1 MLQRRS
7 FGNTGLQVSELILGA
22 GYVGGIVINASDET
36 RRTLIR
42 RLLGAGINWID
53 TAESYGQGLPKKP
66 WAGCWRNCPRG
77 SGPMFPPS
85 FVSIPPGWTISLGR
99 SNDRWRAA

>member
-42 RLLGAGINWID
+42 RLLGAGIN
-53 TAESYGQGLPKKP
+53 
-66 WAGCWRNCPRG
+66 
-77 SGPMFPPS
+77 
-85 FVSIPPGWTISLGR
+85 
-99 SNDRWRAA
+99 